1 VLFYLSSIFW
11 GETLIS
17 SINRNF
23 KTSSMILIK
32 STLTMFICLYVRFY
46 LFLKLQFLL
55 RFLDCLKK
63 LYFVCLQFNKHNIS
77 NYYIIS
83 YEKKLEVKKHFA
95 RTTLTARAK
104 KFSSLILLFHF
115 EGKTRLFRFNRNC
128 NFRNK

>member
-1 VLFYLSSIFW
+1 
-11 GETLIS
+11 
-17 SINRNF
+17 
-23 KTSSMILIK
+23 MILIK

-115 EGKTRLFRFNRNC
+115 EVKTRLFRFCKLILNRFWCHGDSEVIEYLYQN
-128 NFRNK
+128 NTIKQSAIKLK